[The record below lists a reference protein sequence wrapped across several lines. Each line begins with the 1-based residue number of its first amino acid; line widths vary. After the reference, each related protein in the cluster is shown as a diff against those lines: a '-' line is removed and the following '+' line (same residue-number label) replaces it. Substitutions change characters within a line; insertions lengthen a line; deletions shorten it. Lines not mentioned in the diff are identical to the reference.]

1 MESSM
6 QGMKPA
12 ATPSPNIFYRLF
24 RLITIIHPAEVTKAL
39 LMFINSFLI
48 MFGYYQIKPIR
59 SGLLLAAHPPEIQ
72 SYLAIPQAFLLI
84 FVVKAFAKIASRYPR
99 HILIT
104 FVTLFC
110 ISNLILFNIMNWAGV
125 PVSWM
130 GIIFFIWIGM
140 YNLLIPAQFWGFAND
155 IYSEEEGKRLFP
167 MIAFGASLGA
177 VIGPLVAQMLLPPKK
192 LLVAEGIH
200 GAKRLIPYFGSYG
213 MMLVTSG
220 VLVLCILMTWIIHRR
235 DVRED
240 AGAAMAVGAPK
251 IKEQPLDKSGGFRL
265 IFKSRYLLLIAIV
278 IGLYNFINAL
288 GEFMFSSLQQKVALR
303 VLGTAATGGVDLQN
317 YISAAFAGYQSLG
330 NIIGLVIQLFLVSR
344 IFRWVGIGGALLF
357 LPMISLG
364 GYGFAT
370 FGASLLLM
378 KWIKSVENGTDYSL
392 MKTARSALFLITK
405 REEKYKAQAA
415 IETFFVR
422 GGDTLTAVIVWLGT
436 SVLALSIEG
445 FAVVN
450 VASILVWITLTVLII
465 REYKKKKGEAA
476 ANPIS

>member
-1 MESSM
+1 MESSVR
-6 QGMKPA
+6 GMKPA
-12 ATPSPNIFYRLF
+12 ATPSSNIFYRLF
-24 RLITIIHPAEVTKAL
+24 RLFTIVHPGEVTKAL
-39 LMFINSFLI
+39 LLFINSFLI
-48 MFGYYQIKPIR
+48 MFGYYQIKAVR
-59 SGLLLAAHPPEIQ
+59 EGLLLAAHPAKIK
-72 SYLAIPQAFLLI
+72 SYLAIPQAFILI

-104 FVTLFC
+104 YVTLFC

-125 PVSWM
+125 SVAIM
-130 GIIFFIWIGM
+130 GIVFFIWIGM

-167 MIAFGASLGA
+167 LIAFGASLGG
-177 VIGPLVAQMLLPPKK
+177 VVGPIVAGKI
-192 LLVAEGIH
+192 V
-200 GAKRLIPYFGSYG
+200 PYFGSYG

-220 VLVLCILMTWIIHRR
+220 VLVLCILMTWVIHRR
-235 DVRED
+235 DIRD
-240 AGAAMAVGAPK
+240 DNAAAAALGTPK
-251 IKEQPLDKSGGFRL
+251 VKEQPLDKSGGFRL

-303 VLGTAATGGVDLQN
+303 VLETATTGGVDLQN

-330 NIIGLVIQLFLVSR
+330 SIIGLVIQLFLVSR

-378 KWIKSVENGTDYSL
+378 KWIKSAENGTDYSL

-422 GGDTLTAVIVWLGT
+422 GGDTLNAVIVWLGT

-465 REYKKKKGEAA
+465 REYKKKKGAA
-476 ANPIS
+476 PANPTS